1 MTKTKVDITDL
12 VFDPSD
18 HKRWNWEGIGL
29 EFSFWSS
36 VASHYLDY
44 FDTAYCIDPSLGDKT
59 LLFTIKRECHNAIAA
74 YDPTYELM
82 IRWDPTTK
90 EGEAYI
96 MVEEA
101 VATIVKLS
109 L

>member
-36 VASHYLDY
+36 VASHYLGY
-44 FDTAYCIDPSLGDKT
+44 FDTAYCIDPSLGDKM
-59 LLFTIKRECHNAIAA
+59 LLHTIKRECHNAIAA